1 MGRDYIGAIDQ
12 GTTSSRFVVFDR
24 NCKVVA
30 SAQKEHK
37 QIFPNPG
44 WVEHDPEEIIE
55 NTGQVIRDALAVAGI
70 NGGDLAAI
78 GVTNQRETTVAWDP
92 RTGKPYYNAIVWQD
106 TRTAAI
112 SDALKER
119 HGDEL
124 FWRKCGLP
132 VSTYFSGTKMK
143 WMLDNVP
150 EIQKAATDG
159 RLMFGTIDTWLIWRL
174 SGGAKK
180 GTHVTDTTNASRTL
194 LMDIATTAW
203 DPGMLEVFGID
214 AAWLP
219 DIRSSSE
226 EYCRCDPQGLIGADT
241 PISGILGDQQAALC
255 GQCCFEPGQAK
266 NTYGTGCFLLMNTGN
281 DLVHSK
287 HGMLTTVAYSDPVH
301 GTHYAL
307 EGSIA
312 VAGSLIQWLRDN
324 LMFFNNAPEVEE
336 LARKVNDNGGVY
348 FVPAFSGLFAPHWD
362 NTARGLMIGLTH
374 YVNRGHIAR
383 AALEAVAF
391 QTWEVMQ
398 AMAEDAGKPLA
409 ELKVDGGMVENDLLM
424 QFQSDL
430 LGLPVSKP
438 QNKETTVLG
447 AAFAAGLAVGF
458 WSDKDTVCDLVSME
472 KTWTPNMTEQ
482 TRNQAVN
489 GWLRAV
495 EKSRGWIR

>member
-12 GTTSSRFVVFDR
+12 GTTSSRFVIFDR
-24 NCKVVA
+24 QCRVKA
-30 SAQKEHK
+30 SAQMEHR

-44 WVEHDPEEIIE
+44 WVEHDPEEIIT
-55 NTGQVIRDALAVAGI
+55 NTGKVIQDALAKAGI
-70 NGGDLAAI
+70 AGADLAAI

-92 RTGKPYYNAIVWQD
+92 QTGKAYYNAIVWQD

-112 SDALKER
+112 SDRLKAE
-119 HGDEL
+119 HGDDM
-124 FWRKCGLP
+124 FWQKCGLP

-143 WMLDNVP
+143 WMLENVP
-150 EIQKAATDG
+150 EVEQAAQAG

-174 SGGAKK
+174 SGGPR
-180 GTHVTDTTNASRTL
+180 GGVHVTDATNASRTL
-194 LMDIATTAW
+194 LMDIATTQW
-203 DPGMLEVFGID
+203 DDHMLEVFGID
-214 AAWLP
+214 KVWLP
-219 DIRSSSE
+219 RICSSSE
-226 EYCRCDPQGLIGADT
+226 EYCRCDAGGVIGADT

-266 NTYGTGCFLLMNTGN
+266 NTYGTGCFLLMNTGK

-287 HGMLTTVAYSDPVH
+287 HGLLTTVAYSDPVH
-301 GTHYAL
+301 GVQYAL

-336 LARKVNDNGGVY
+336 LAGTVADNGGVY

-391 QTWEVMQ
+391 QTWEVMR

-438 QNKETTVLG
+438 LNKETTVLG

-458 WSDKDTVCDLVSME
+458 WPNKEEVCDLVSME
-472 KTWTPNMTEQ
+472 KTWTPDMDEQ
-482 TRNQAVN
+482 TRNQAVG

-495 EKSRGWIR
+495 NKSRGWIE

>member
-1 MGRDYIGAIDQ
+1 MSRDYIGAIDQ

-24 NCKVVA
+24 NCRVVA

-44 WVEHDPEEIIE
+44 WVEHDPEEIIF
-55 NTGQVIRDALAVAGI
+55 NTGQVIRQALDQAGLS
-70 NGGDLAAI
+70 GGDLAAI

-92 RTGKPYYNAIVWQD
+92 QTGKAHCNAIVWQD
-106 TRTAAI
+106 TRTRGNQRR
-112 SDALKER
+112 LKAR
-119 HGDEL
+119 HGDDL
-124 FWRKCGLP
+124 FWQKCGLP

-143 WMLDNVP
+143 WMLDNIAEV
-150 EIQKAATDG
+150 QQAAKQG
-159 RLMFGTIDTWLIWRL
+159 RLMFGTIDAWLIWRL
-174 SGGAKK
+174 SGGPK
-180 GTHVTDTTNASRTL
+180 GGAHVTDATNASRTL
-194 LMDIATTAW
+194 LMDIASLEW
-203 DPGMLEVFGID
+203 DQGMLDVFGVD

-219 DIRSSSE
+219 EIRSSSE
-226 EYCRCDPQGLIGADT
+226 VYCHCDPAGPLGANS

-266 NTYGTGCFLLMNTGN
+266 NTYGTGCFLLMNTGK

-287 HGMLTTVAYSDPVH
+287 HGMLSTVAYSDPVH
-301 GTHYAL
+301 GVHYAL

-324 LMFFNNAPEVEE
+324 LMFFNDAPEVEQ
-336 LARKVNDNGGVY
+336 LAQTVKDNGGVY

-430 LGLPVSKP
+430 LGLAVSKP
-438 QNKETTVLG
+438 VNKETTVLG

-458 WSDKDTVCDLVSME
+458 WPDKDAVCGLVSLE
-472 KTWTPNMTEQ
+472 KTWTPNMNEQ
-482 TRNQAVN
+482 TRDQAVN